1 MPLLDGSETPNIQK
15 LLQKNF
21 NTFYRR
27 LKVKRL

>member
-1 MPLLDGSETPNIQK
+1 MPSLDGLETPNIQK

-21 NTFYRR
+21 NTFYKH